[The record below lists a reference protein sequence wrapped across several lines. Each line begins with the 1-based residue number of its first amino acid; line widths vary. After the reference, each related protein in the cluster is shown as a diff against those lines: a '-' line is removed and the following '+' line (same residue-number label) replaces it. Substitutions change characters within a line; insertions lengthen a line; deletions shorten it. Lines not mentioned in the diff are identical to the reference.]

1 MMSDRTLPGAD
12 RIEAVLAAHGG
23 PWGSGPRVLEV
34 EDLSPGLGQ
43 AAVLRARTA
52 DRDAGSRSQWIVKI
66 PGGGAR
72 SLLDARDDQLNSR
85 EVAFFR
91 SALPAWL
98 PTGLATPSAT
108 VLLGDDGWEWIVMR
122 DIGPVLGNPWTPE
135 AAATAAARLALLHAP
150 ACADPGL
157 LDLPWLER
165 AGHHAY
171 AHHIPSGHDNLDA
184 LPADPRLADLF
195 TPAQV
200 RALHRCLDAAEALT
214 DRAARLPSSLVHGDF
229 TPRNAGLDAA
239 QTLVLIDWEHVGVGP
254 IGFDLATFVSMHRAF
269 GGLGTLDER
278 ALLKTYGR
286 VLAGETGTDLSD
298 QAAAGFAIAHL
309 TWGLHLRLGPGLA
322 AVRLGVFDHSPAQLS
337 GTLEDIRSGC
347 LRALSWAETAG
358 VHLGPVL

>member
-1 MMSDRTLPGAD
+1 MMSDRTLPSAE
-12 RIEAVLAAHGG
+12 RIEAVLAAHAG

-43 AAVLRARTA
+43 AAVLRVHTA
-52 DRDAGSRSQWIVKI
+52 DRDNRSQWIVKI

-72 SLLDARDDQLNSR
+72 SLLDARDEQLNDR

-91 SALPAWL
+91 SALPARL
-98 PTGLATPSAT
+98 PTGLTAPSAA
-108 VLLGDDGWEWIVMR
+108 VVHDGEGPEWIVMR
-122 DIGPVLGNPWTPE
+122 DIGPALGNPWTPE
-135 AAATAAARLALLHAP
+135 AAGTAAARLALLHAQ
-150 ACADPGL
+150 ALADPDL

-200 RALHRCLDAAEALT
+200 RALHRCLNAAEALA
-214 DRAARLPSSLVHGDF
+214 DLASRLPSTLVHGDF
-229 TPRNAGLDAA
+229 TPLNAGLDAA

-254 IGFDLATFVSMHRAF
+254 IGFDLATFVAMHRAF
-269 GGLGTLDER
+269 GGRGTLDER
-278 ALLKTYGR
+278 ALLETYSR
-286 VLAGETGTDLSD
+286 ALFEETGTDLAD
-298 QAAAGFAIAHL
+298 QAAAGFAITHL

-322 AVRLGVFDHSPAQLS
+322 AVRLGVFDQSPAQLS
-337 GTLEDIRSGC
+337 ASLQDIRSGC

-358 VHLGPVL
+358 VDSGS